1 MKIDNNDGN
10 GEGKEQ
16 QEQTT
21 TPLKDRIGTNRFVLP
36 TIERRRKILIVDDEP
51 DITLTLRIGLEDNG
65 FEVYTFND
73 PTEVLS
79 NFKAAYYDLLLL
91 DIKMPKMNGFEL
103 YKEMAKIDNKVK
115 VCFMTAFEIYYDDF
129 RRLFP
134 KLSLICFANKPV
146 SIDSL
151 ANLLYAE
158 LKV

>member
-1 MKIDNNDGN
+1 MKIDNNNGN
-10 GEGKEQ
+10 GEGEEQ
-16 QEQTT
+16 NTIT
-21 TPLKDRIGTNRFVLP
+21 LTKDIVRTNRLLLP

-73 PTEVLS
+73 PTEALS
-79 NFKAAYYDLLLL
+79 NFKAGYYDLLLL

-103 YKEMAKIDNKVK
+103 YREITKMDKDVK

-129 RRLFP
+129 RSLFP
-134 KLSLICFANKPV
+134 KLSLSCFANKPV
-146 SIDSL
+146 SIDTLSR
-151 ANLLYAE
+151 LLYAE